1 MSLNLPLSGEASLG
15 SFLPRVQ
22 HRLIATGRTLANAPF
37 EEHRSGA
44 ILLVDVSGFTE
55 LAERF
60 TAGGEG
66 GAEELSRVLNAY
78 FGGVSR
84 IVTGHSGDV
93 LAFAGDAVLA
103 VWLANTPEDME
114 ASAYQ
119 AIRSAQKIQS
129 EMAALQLPGNVI
141 LRQRASVA
149 AGDLTV
155 MELGGTSGSWQLLVA
170 GKPIVVAGQTNAH
183 VTPGEVLVPS
193 ATWEIVKSKCRG
205 TTLPSGDVRIEEAL
219 DSAPPPAQ
227 IASDSASSAA
237 GVSDRVPP
245 IVVDRI
251 QAGQGAWLAEFRNIS
266 VLFVH
271 LEGVDAA
278 RFDTCE
284 SLHAAV
290 QTMQRT
296 LFRYEGSVYQFLM
309 DDKGIVLIGIFGLP
323 PLAHEDDAARA
334 VQSGLAIHQD
344 LNRSGVRASI
354 GITTGRAFCGVLGN
368 EERRQYTA
376 VGTVMNLSAR
386 LMQMADGRVVCD
398 QATVRSARARPE
410 LSFEPLGDIRV
421 KGKSD
426 PVAAYLPRKVASK
439 QDSGVIDREAGRSMF
454 SRALAALVHQ
464 RQGSC
469 IVLEGEPGIG
479 KSRLIE
485 YLVDKARALNVP
497 CLLGTGDPVE
507 NSASYYVWRGIFRT
521 LFRLDLEFGEAAAL
535 QERIAA
541 QLQGKPELQELIPL
555 LGAVLAV
562 DIPDNHTTAQM
573 SGEARSHATQNL
585 MVQLLQSAASSGPYL
600 LVLEDV
606 HWFDSASLAVAAL
619 VARQVQS
626 MLLVVTSRPIPDP
639 APPQFQDLLTAAGEG
654 RLRLEVMSV
663 EDSLELARL
672 RLGVESLPPT
682 VAGFLERRAGGQ
694 PLFVQELAYSLRD
707 TGLIEIEQG
716 RCTLAARCGGSLAGL
731 EAAFGKLNIPNT
743 IQGVITSR
751 VDRLPPPR
759 QLTLKVAS
767 VIGQRFPL
775 SILQDVFPVADD
787 KKDIQDHLEHL
798 EKLGLTRRVS
808 STMYEFKHSLTQT
821 VVYSL
826 VSFAHRSELHRAI
839 AQWHEKHF
847 ADDLSPYYPLLA
859 HHWNHAEDTGKAI
872 EYSAR
877 AGEQALSRFANQ
889 EAVQFLQQ
897 VLELDA
903 TQASPPSANQAPVSD
918 LRRAQWRLSLGK
930 AFVNL
935 SNYGEA
941 RTNLERGLKALGQP
955 VPGSVLGAAGI
966 VASQLARQMSH
977 RWWPER
983 YVGLR
988 SPQREIL
995 LQEASAYEALTESY
1009 YLASLPLHT
1018 VAAGVKSLNLAELAG
1033 PSPELARGYA
1043 SFGALMGFVPLHG
1056 LAESYSQRAMQTAE
1070 ASDNVAALAWVS
1082 MIRGIYETGIGKWDS
1097 ASALFDNVVRTN
1109 TRLGDERHAG
1119 DGTQLLA
1126 SVAYFRGNFEESL
1139 HLVEGL
1145 YGSAVRR
1152 NDRRVQA
1159 EALRW
1164 KGHCLLAL
1172 GKLQELQ
1179 TCVNELQKLRSAGTS
1194 GDVFNQTDV
1203 YALLA
1208 ALHTRRGEK
1217 QKALDAI
1224 GEAARRAVKMPNSSS
1239 EMILER
1245 ATIAETYLRLWE
1257 MQGAESKS
1265 PAARPDNAPAG
1276 VLDNA
1281 TVVLRCRQGASKACK
1296 ALGSLSRVFPIGQ
1309 PFTLLWSGLYSHLRG
1324 NSAKANAGWTKS
1336 LAAAKQ
1342 LQMLYA
1348 EGLAE
1353 YALGRHLQSHDQN
1366 RKARLQRASDIFR
1379 RVGAAHELSQAE
1391 QALHAD

>member
-1 MSLNLPLSGEASLG
+1 MSLNLPVSGEASLG

-22 HRLIATGRTLANAPF
+22 HRLIAAGRALANAPF
-37 EEHRSGA
+37 EEHCSGA

-84 IVTGHSGDV
+84 IVTGYSGDV
-93 LAFAGDAVLA
+93 IAFAGDAVLA
-103 VWLANTPEDME
+103 LWLANTAKELE

-119 AIRSAQKIQS
+119 AIRSAKTIQS
-129 EMAALQLPGNVI
+129 EMAAFRLPGNVI

-149 AGDLTV
+149 AGDFSV
-155 MELGGTSGSWQLLVA
+155 MELGGTGACWQLLVA

-183 VTPGEVLVPS
+183 VTPGEVLVPP
-193 ATWEIVKSKCRG
+193 ATWELVKSKFRG
-205 TTLPSGDVRIEEAL
+205 TALPSGDVRIEEAL
-219 DSAPPPAQ
+219 DSAPPPART
-227 IASDSASSAA
+227 ASDLGSAAA

-251 QAGQGAWLAEFRNIS
+251 HAGQGAWLAEFRNIS

-271 LEGVDAA
+271 LDGADSA

-284 SLHAAV
+284 GLHAAV
-290 QTMQRT
+290 QTMQRI
-296 LFRYEGSVYQFLM
+296 LFRYEGNVYQFLM

-334 VQSGLAIHQD
+334 VQSGLAIHQE
-344 LNRSGVRASI
+344 LNCSGVRTSI

-398 QATVRSARARPE
+398 QATFHSARARPE

-421 KGKSD
+421 KGRSD
-426 PVAAYLPRKVASK
+426 PVATYLPRKVASK
-439 QDSGVIDREAGRSMF
+439 QDAGVINRVAGRSMF
-454 SRALAALVHQ
+454 SRALAALVHE

-507 NSASYYVWRGIFRT
+507 NSASYYVWRGILRT
-521 LFRLDLEFGEAAAL
+521 LFRLDLEFGEAAA
-535 QERIAA
+535 QRERIAA
-541 QLQGKPELQELIPL
+541 QLQDKPELQELIPL

-562 DIPDNHTTAQM
+562 DIPDNHTTAQT

-585 MVQLLQSAASSGPYL
+585 LVQLLQSAASSGPYL

-606 HWFDSASLAVAAL
+606 HWFDSASLAVSAL

-639 APPQFQDLLTAAGEG
+639 ALPQFQDLLTAAGDG
-654 RLRLEVMSV
+654 RMRLEVMAV

-731 EAAFGKLNIPNT
+731 EGAFGKLNIPNT

-751 VDRLPPPR
+751 VDRLPPPQ

-767 VIGQRFPL
+767 VIGQSFPL

-826 VSFAHRSELHRAI
+826 VSFAHRSELHRVI
-839 AQWHEKHF
+839 AQWHEKQF
-847 ADDLSPYYPLLA
+847 ADDLTPYYSLLA
-859 HHWNHAEDTGKAI
+859 HHWNHADDTGKAI

-903 TQASPPSANQAPVSD
+903 KQASPASAKQAPASD
-918 LRRAQWRLSLGK
+918 LRRAQWRLGLGK

-935 SNYGEA
+935 SNYGDA
-941 RTNLERGLKALGQP
+941 RTNLEQGLKALGQP

-966 VASQLARQMSH
+966 VTSQLARQVLH
-977 RWWPER
+977 RWWPAR

-1009 YLASLPLHT
+1009 YLANLPLHT

-1043 SFGALMGFVPLHG
+1043 SFGALMGFVPLHR

-1070 ASDNVAALAWVS
+1070 AADNVAALAWVS

-1097 ASALFDNVVRTN
+1097 ASALFDSVVRIN

-1139 HLVEGL
+1139 QLVEGL

-1164 KGHCLLAL
+1164 KGHSLLAL

-1179 TCVNELQKLRSAGTS
+1179 TCVSELQKLRSAGTS

-1208 ALHTRRGEK
+1208 ALHTRRAEK

-1224 GEAARRAVKMPNSSS
+1224 EEATRRAVKMPNSSS

-1257 MQGAESKS
+1257 MQSAESKPS
-1265 PAARPDNAPAG
+1265 GGGPVDSA
-1276 VLDNA
+1276 
-1281 TVVLRCRQGASKACK
+1281 VVLRCRQGASKACK
-1296 ALGSLSRVFPIGQ
+1296 ALGSLSRVFPIGR
-1309 PFTLLWSGLYSHLRG
+1309 PFTWLWSGMCSYLEG
-1324 NSAKANAGWTKS
+1324 NSAKANAAWTKS
-1336 LAAAKQ
+1336 LEAAKE
-1342 LQMLYA
+1342 LQMSYA

-1353 YALGRHLQSHDQN
+1353 YELGRHLQGYDQN

-1379 RVGAAHELSQAE
+1379 RVGAARELSQVE

>member
-1 MSLNLPLSGEASLG
+1 MSLNVPVPGETSLA
-15 SFLPRVQ
+15 SFLPRVH
-22 HRLIATGRTLANAPF
+22 HRLIAAGRTLANAPF
-37 EEHRSGA
+37 EERRFGA

-84 IVTGHSGDV
+84 IVADFSGDV
-93 LAFAGDAVLA
+93 IAFAGDAVLA
-103 VWLANTPEDME
+103 LWLADTTQEME

-119 AIRSAQKIQS
+119 ATRCAKTIQT
-129 EMAALQLPGNVI
+129 ELATFKLPGNVT

-155 MELGGTSGSWQLLVA
+155 MELGGTSGCWQLLVA
-170 GKPIVVAGQTNAH
+170 GKPIAAAGRVNGQ

-193 ATWEIVKSKCRG
+193 TTWELVKSRCRG
-205 TTLPSGDVRIEEAL
+205 TTLPSGDVRIEEIL
-219 DSAPPPAQ
+219 ESAPQPAQ
-227 IASDSASSAA
+227 IAGGFAPAAA

-251 QAGQGAWLAEFRNIS
+251 HAGQGAWLAEFRNIS

-271 LEGVDAA
+271 LEDTDVAL
-278 RFDTCE
+278 FDICE
-284 SLHAAV
+284 GLHAAV
-290 QTMQRT
+290 QSIQRT
-296 LFRYEGSVYQFLM
+296 LFRYGGSVYQFLM
-309 DDKGIVLIGIFGLP
+309 DDKGIVLVGIFGLP
-323 PLAHEDDAARA
+323 PLAHEDDPARA
-334 VQSGLAIHQD
+334 VQSGLAIHEE
-344 LNRSGVRASI
+344 LNRSGLRASI

-398 QATVRSARARPE
+398 QTTFQSARARAE
-410 LSFEPLGDIRV
+410 LSVEPLGDIRV

-426 PVAAYLPRKVASK
+426 SVAAYLPRKVSSK
-439 QDSGVIDREAGRSMF
+439 QEAGVIDREAGRSML

-464 RQGSC
+464 KRGAC

-479 KSRLIE
+479 KSRLVE

-497 CLLGTGDPVE
+497 CLIGAGDPVE
-507 NSASYYVWRGIFRT
+507 NSAPYHVWSAILRT
-521 LFRLDLEFGEAAAL
+521 LFRLDLEFGEAAG
-535 QERIAA
+535 QRQRIAA
-541 QLQGKPELQELIPL
+541 QLEGKPELQELIPL
-555 LGAVLAV
+555 LGAVLGM
-562 DIPDNHTTAQM
+562 DIPDNHLTAQM

-585 MVQLLQSAASSGPYL
+585 LVQLLQSAASSGPYL

-626 MLLVVTSRPIPDP
+626 LLFVATSRPIPDP
-639 APPQFQDLLTAAGEG
+639 APPQFQELLTAAGEG
-654 RLRLEVMSV
+654 RMRLEVMAT

-672 RLGVESLPPT
+672 RLGVESLPST

-707 TGLIEIEQG
+707 TGLIQIEQG
-716 RCTLAARCGGSLAGL
+716 RCTLAPRCGGSLAGL
-731 EAAFGKLNIPNT
+731 EEAFGKLNIPNT

-751 VDRLPPPR
+751 IDRLPPPQ

-767 VIGQRFPL
+767 VIGQNFAL
-775 SILQDVFPVADD
+775 SILQDVFPVASD
-787 KKDIQDHLEHL
+787 KKDIRDHLEHL
-798 EKLGLTRRVS
+798 EKLGLTHRVS

-839 AQWHEKHF
+839 AQWHEKQF
-847 ADDLSPYYPLLA
+847 ADDLTPFYSLLA
-859 HHWNHAEDTGKAI
+859 HHWNYAEDTGKAI

-877 AGEQALSRFANQ
+877 AGEQALNRFANQ
-889 EAVQFLQQ
+889 EAVRFLQHA
-897 VLELDA
+897 LELDA
-903 TQASPPSANQAPVSD
+903 KQASLASAKRAPVSD
-918 LRRAQWRLSLGK
+918 LRRAQWRLWLGK
-930 AFVNL
+930 ALVNL

-941 RTNLERGLKALGQP
+941 RTNLEKGLEALGQP
-955 VPGSVLGAAGI
+955 IPGSVLAAAGI
-966 VASQLARQMSH
+966 LGSQLARQVLH
-977 RWWPER
+977 RCWPAR

-988 SPQREIL
+988 SPKREIL
-995 LQEASAYEALTESY
+995 LQAASAYEGLTESY
-1009 YLASLPLHT
+1009 YLENLPLHT

-1033 PSPELARGYA
+1033 PSPELARSYA

-1056 LAESYSQRAMQTAE
+1056 LAESYSQRALRTAE
-1070 ASDNVAALAWVS
+1070 GADNVAALAWVS
-1082 MIRGIYETGIGKWDS
+1082 MIRGIYESGIGKWDS
-1097 ASALFDNVVRTN
+1097 ASALFHNVVQIN

-1126 SVAYFRGNFEESL
+1126 SMAYFQGNFGESL
-1139 HLVEGL
+1139 QLVGGL

-1164 KGHCLLAL
+1164 KAHNLLAL
-1172 GKLQELQ
+1172 GKLQELSA
-1179 TCVNELQKLRSAGTS
+1179 CVDELQKLRSAGTS

-1208 ALHTRRGEK
+1208 ASHVRRGQR
-1217 QKALDAI
+1217 QKALDTVE
-1224 GEAARRAVKMPNSSS
+1224 EATQRAVKMANTSS
-1239 EMILER
+1239 ELILER
-1245 ATIAETYLRLWE
+1245 ATIAETYLRIWE
-1257 MQGAESKS
+1257 MQIAESAS
-1265 PAARPDNAPAG
+1265 SGPGSADSA
-1276 VLDNA
+1276 
-1281 TVVLRCRQGASKACK
+1281 VVLRCRQGARKACK
-1296 ALGSLSRVFPIGQ
+1296 ALGSLSRIFPIGS
-1309 PFTLLWSGLYSHLRG
+1309 PFALLWSGLCRYLEG
-1324 NSAKANAGWTKS
+1324 NSAKANAAWARS
-1336 LAAAKQ
+1336 LAAAKE
-1342 LQMLYA
+1342 LQMSYA

-1353 YALGRHLQSHDQN
+1353 FEIGQHLRGRDSD
-1366 RKARLQRASDIFR
+1366 RKAHLERASDIFR
-1379 RVGAAHELSQAE
+1379 RVGAVDELSRVE
-1391 QALHAD
+1391 QALRVD

>member
-1 MSLNLPLSGEASLG
+1 MFLNLPLSGKASLA

-22 HRLIATGRTLANAPF
+22 HRLIAAGRTPANAPF

-55 LAERF
+55 LVERF

-66 GAEELSRVLNAY
+66 GAEELSRVLNVY
-78 FGGVSR
+78 FGSVSR
-84 IVTGHSGDV
+84 IVTDYSGDV
-93 LAFAGDAVLA
+93 IAFAGDAALA
-103 VWLANTPEDME
+103 MWLANTPQQME
-114 ASAYQ
+114 AAAYQ
-119 AIRSAQKIQS
+119 AIRSAKTIQS
-129 EMAALQLPGNVI
+129 EMAAFQLPGNVT

-149 AGDLTV
+149 AGDLAV
-155 MELGGTSGSWQLLVA
+155 MELGGTNGRWQLLVA
-170 GKPIVVAGQTNAH
+170 GKPIAVAGQTNGH
-183 VTPGEVLVPS
+183 VAPGEVLVPS
-193 ATWEIVKSKCRG
+193 ATWELVKSRCRG
-205 TTLPSGDVRIEEAL
+205 TALPSGEVRIEE
-219 DSAPPPAQ
+219 
-227 IASDSASSAA
+227 IFESASPPTQMADGFAPAAA

-251 QAGQGAWLAEFRNIS
+251 HAGQGAWLAEFRNIS

-271 LEGVDAA
+271 LEGGDAVRLDA
-278 RFDTCE
+278 CE
-284 SLHAAV
+284 GLHSAV

-296 LFRYEGSVYQFLM
+296 LFRYGGSVYQFLM
-309 DDKGIVLIGIFGLP
+309 DDKGIVLIGILGLP

-334 VQSGLAIHQD
+334 VQSGLAIHEE
-344 LNRSGVRASI
+344 LNRSGLRTSI
-354 GITTGRAFCGVLGN
+354 GITGGRAFCGVLGN

-398 QATVRSARARPE
+398 QATFRSARTRPE
-410 LSFEPLGDIRV
+410 LSFEPLGDIQV

-426 PVAAYLPRKVASK
+426 PVAAYLPRRVASK
-439 QDSGVIDREAGRSMF
+439 QESGVINREAGRAMLSQ
-454 SRALAALVHQ
+454 ALAALVRQ
-464 RQGSC
+464 RQGAC

-479 KSRLIE
+479 KSRLVE

-507 NSASYYVWRGIFRT
+507 NSAPYYVWRGILRT
-521 LFRLDLEFGEAAAL
+521 LFRLDLEFGEAAG
-535 QERIAA
+535 QRERIAA
-541 QLQGKPELQELIPL
+541 QLQGKPERQELMPL

-562 DIPDNHTTAQM
+562 DIPDNHVTAQM

-585 MVQLLQSAASSGPYL
+585 LVQLLQSAASSGPYL

-606 HWFDSASLAVAAL
+606 HWCDSASLAVAAL
-619 VARQVQS
+619 IARQVQS
-626 MLLVVTSRPIPDP
+626 MLFVVTSRPIPDP

-654 RLRLEVMSV
+654 RMRLEVMAI
-663 EDSLELARL
+663 EDSLGLARL

-682 VAGFLERRAGGQ
+682 VAAFLERRAGGQ

-707 TGLIEIEQG
+707 TGLIQIEQG
-716 RCTLAARCGGSLAGL
+716 RCTLARRCGGSLAGL
-731 EAAFGKLNIPNT
+731 EEAFSKLNIPNT

-751 VDRLPPPR
+751 VDRLPPPQ
-759 QLTLKVAS
+759 QLALKVAS
-767 VIGQRFPL
+767 VIGQSFGL
-775 SILQDVFPVADD
+775 SILQDVFPVVSE
-787 KKDIQDHLEHL
+787 KKDIRDHLERL
-798 EKLGLTRRVS
+798 EKLGLIRRVS

-839 AQWHEKHF
+839 AQWHEKQF
-847 ADDLSPYYPLLA
+847 ADDLTPIYSLLA
-859 HHWNHAEDTGKAI
+859 HHWNHGQDTAKAI

-889 EAVQFLQQ
+889 EAVRFLQQ
-897 VLELDA
+897 ALELDA
-903 TQASPPSANQAPVSD
+903 KQVSSASAKQAPVSD
-918 LRRAQWRLSLGK
+918 LRRAQWRLGLGK
-930 AFVNL
+930 ALVNL

-941 RTNLERGLKALGQP
+941 RTNLEQGLKALGQP

-966 VASQLARQMSH
+966 VGSQLARQVLH
-977 RWWPER
+977 RGWPAR

-988 SPQREIL
+988 SLQRQIL
-995 LQEASAYEALTESY
+995 LQEASAYEGLTESY
-1009 YLASLPLHT
+1009 YLENLPLHT

-1043 SFGALMGFVPLHG
+1043 SFGALLGFVPLHG

-1070 ASDNVAALAWVS
+1070 AADNVAALAWVS
-1082 MIRGIYETGIGKWDS
+1082 MIRGIYESGIGKWDS
-1097 ASALFDNVVRTN
+1097 ASALFDNVVRIN

-1119 DGTQLLA
+1119 DGIQLLA
-1126 SVAYFRGNFEESL
+1126 SVAYFRGNFGESL
-1139 HLVEGL
+1139 RLVEGL
-1145 YGSAVRR
+1145 YGSALRR

-1164 KGHCLLAL
+1164 KGHSLLAL

-1179 TCVNELQKLRSAGTS
+1179 TCADELQKLRSAGTS

-1208 ALHTRRGEK
+1208 ALHTRRGER

-1224 GEAARRAVKMPNSSS
+1224 EEATRRAVKVPNSSS

-1245 ATIAETYLRLWE
+1245 ATIAETHLRLWE
-1257 MQGAESKS
+1257 MQLAESKS
-1265 PAARPDNAPAG
+1265 SGAGPAEN
-1276 VLDNA
+1276 
-1281 TVVLRCRQGASKACK
+1281 TEILRCRRGAHKACK
-1296 ALGSLSRVFPIGQ
+1296 ALGSLSRIFPIGRA
-1309 PFTLLWSGLYSHLRG
+1309 FTWLWSGLCSYLEG
-1324 NSAKANAGWTKS
+1324 NSAKANAAWAKS
-1336 LAAAKQ
+1336 LAAAKE
-1342 LQMLYA
+1342 LQMSYA

-1353 YALGRHLQSHDQN
+1353 YEIGRHLREHDSH
-1366 RKARLQRASDIFR
+1366 RKAHLERASDIFR
-1379 RVGAAHELSQAE
+1379 RVGAAYELSHVN
-1391 QALHAD
+1391 QALRVD

>member
-1 MSLNLPLSGEASLG
+1 MSLNLPLSGEASLA

-22 HRLIATGRTLANAPF
+22 HRLIAAGRTPANAPF
-37 EEHRSGA
+37 EEHGSGA

-78 FGGVSR
+78 FGSVSR
-84 IVTGHSGDV
+84 IVADYSGDV
-93 LAFAGDAVLA
+93 IAFAGDAALA
-103 VWLANTPEDME
+103 MWLANTPQEME
-114 ASAYQ
+114 ATAYQ
-119 AIRSAQKIQS
+119 AIRSAKTIQS
-129 EMAALQLPGNVI
+129 EMAAFQLPGNVT

-149 AGDLTV
+149 AGDLAV
-155 MELGGTSGSWQLLVA
+155 MELGGTNGCWQLLVA
-170 GKPIVVAGQTNAH
+170 GKSIAVAGQTNGH

-193 ATWEIVKSKCRG
+193 ATWELVKSRCRG
-205 TTLPSGDVRIEEAL
+205 TALPSGEVRIEEIFE
-219 DSAPPPAQ
+219 SAPPPTR
-227 IASDSASSAA
+227 SADGFAPAAA
-237 GVSDRVPP
+237 GASDRVPT

-251 QAGQGAWLAEFRNIS
+251 HAGQGAWLAEFRNIS

-271 LEGVDAA
+271 LEDAEVG
-278 RFDTCE
+278 RLDICE
-284 SLHAAV
+284 GLHAAV
-290 QTMQRT
+290 QIIQRT

-309 DDKGIVLIGIFGLP
+309 DDKGIVLIGILGLP

-334 VQSGLAIHQD
+334 VQSGLAIHEE
-344 LNRSGVRASI
+344 LNRSGLRASI

-398 QATVRSARARPE
+398 QATFRSARTRTE
-410 LSFEPLGDIRV
+410 LGFEPLGDIQV

-426 PVAAYLPRKVASK
+426 PVGAYLPRKVASK
-439 QDSGVIDREAGRSMF
+439 QEFGVIDRETGRAMLSQ
-454 SRALAALVHQ
+454 ALAALVHQ
-464 RQGSC
+464 RQGAC

-479 KSRLIE
+479 KSKLVE

-497 CLLGTGDPVE
+497 CLIGAGDPVE
-507 NSASYYVWRGIFRT
+507 NSDPYHVWRGILRT
-521 LFRLDLEFGEAAAL
+521 LFRLELEFEEAAG
-535 QERIAA
+535 QRERIAA
-541 QLQGKPELQELIPL
+541 QLQGKPERQELMPL

-562 DIPDNHTTAQM
+562 DIPDNHLTAQM

-585 MVQLLQSAASSGPYL
+585 LVQLLQSAASSGPYL

-619 VARQVQS
+619 IARQVQS
-626 MLLVVTSRPIPDP
+626 MLFVVTSRPIPDP

-654 RLRLEVMSV
+654 RMRLEVMAI

-682 VAGFLERRAGGQ
+682 VAAFLERRAGGQ

-707 TGLIEIEQG
+707 TGLIQIEQG
-716 RCTLAARCGGSLAGL
+716 RCTLARRCGGSLAGL
-731 EAAFGKLNIPNT
+731 EEAFSKLNIPNT

-751 VDRLPPPR
+751 VDRLSPPQ

-767 VIGQRFPL
+767 VIGQSFAI
-775 SILQDVFPVADD
+775 SILQDVYPVASD
-787 KKDIQDHLEHL
+787 KKNIPDHLEHL

-808 STMYEFKHSLTQT
+808 STMCEFKHPLTQT
-821 VVYSL
+821 VVYGL

-839 AQWHEKHF
+839 AQWHEKKF
-847 ADDLSPYYPLLA
+847 ADDLTPFYSLLA
-859 HHWNHAEDTGKAI
+859 HHWIYAEDTGKAI

-877 AGEQALSRFANQ
+877 AGEQALTRFANQ

-897 VLELDA
+897 VLGLDA
-903 TQASPPSANQAPVSD
+903 KQASPPSAKQAPVSD

-941 RTNLERGLKALGQP
+941 RTNLEQGLKALGQP
-955 VPGSVLGAAGI
+955 VPGSALGAAGI
-966 VASQLARQMSH
+966 VGGQLARQVLH
-977 RWWPER
+977 RWWPAR

-988 SPQREIL
+988 SPQRQIL
-995 LQEASAYEALTESY
+995 LQEASAYEGLTESY
-1009 YLASLPLHT
+1009 YLANLPLHT

-1043 SFGALMGFVPLHG
+1043 SFGALLGFVPLHG

-1070 ASDNVAALAWVS
+1070 AADNVAALAWVS
-1082 MIRGIYETGIGKWDS
+1082 MIRGIYQSGIGKWDN
-1097 ASALFDNVVRTN
+1097 ASALFNEVVQIN

-1119 DGTQLLA
+1119 DGKQLLA
-1126 SVAYFRGNFEESL
+1126 SVAYFRGDFGESL
-1139 HLVEGL
+1139 HLAEDL
-1145 YGSAVRR
+1145 NGSAIRR

-1164 KGHCLLAL
+1164 KAHSLLAL
-1172 GKLQELQ
+1172 GKLQELAA
-1179 TCVNELQKLRSAGTS
+1179 CVDELQKLRSAGIS

-1208 ALHTRRGEK
+1208 ALHMRQGQR
-1217 QKALDAI
+1217 QKALDAAE
-1224 GEAARRAVKMPNSSS
+1224 EAARRSVKMANSSN
-1239 EMILER
+1239 ELILER
-1245 ATIAETYLRLWE
+1245 ATIAGTFLHLWE
-1257 MQGAESKS
+1257 MQLAESKS
-1265 PAARPDNAPAG
+1265 PG
-1276 VLDNA
+1276 VAEGPVL
-1281 TVVLRCRQGASKACK
+1281 LRCRQGARKACK
-1296 ALGSLSRVFPIGQ
+1296 ALAGLSRIFPIGR
-1309 PFTLLWSGLYSHLRG
+1309 PFMWLRSGLCSYLEG
-1324 NSAKANAGWTKS
+1324 NSAKANVAWTKS
-1336 LAAAKQ
+1336 LAAAKE
-1342 LQMLYA
+1342 LQMSYA

-1353 YALGRHLQSHDQN
+1353 YEMGRHLRDHDSHG
-1366 RKARLQRASDIFR
+1366 KAHLERASNIFR
-1379 RVGAAHELSQAE
+1379 QVGAADELSE
-1391 QALHAD
+1391 VDQALHTLHTD

>member
-1 MSLNLPLSGEASLG
+1 MSLNLPPSGEASLG

-22 HRLIATGRTLANAPF
+22 HRLIAAGRTLANAPI
-37 EEHRSGA
+37 EEHRSGV

-78 FGGVSR
+78 FGGLSR
-84 IVTGHSGDV
+84 IVTGYSGDV
-93 LAFAGDAVLA
+93 VAFAGDAVLA
-103 VWLANTPEDME
+103 LWLANTPEEME

-119 AIRSAQKIQS
+119 AIQSAKTIQS
-129 EMAALQLPGNVI
+129 EMAAFRLPGNVI

-155 MELGGTSGSWQLLVA
+155 MELGGTSGCWQLLVA
-170 GKPIVVAGQTNAH
+170 GKPIVVAGQTNSH

-193 ATWEIVKSKCRG
+193 PTWELVKSRCRG
-205 TTLPSGDVRIEEAL
+205 TALPSGDVRIEETL
-219 DSAPPPAQ
+219 DPAPPPER
-227 IASDSASSAA
+227 IATDPASATA
-237 GVSDRVPP
+237 GVSDRVPVV
-245 IVVDRI
+245 VVDRI
-251 QAGQGAWLAEFRNIS
+251 HAGQGAWLAEFRNIS

-271 LEGVDAA
+271 LEDADAA

-290 QTMQRT
+290 QAMQRT

-334 VQSGLAIHQD
+334 VQSGLAIHEE
-344 LNRSGVRASI
+344 LNRSGVRTSI
-354 GITTGRAFCGVLGN
+354 GITTGRAFCGVLGS

-398 QATVRSARARPE
+398 QATFRSVRTRPE

-439 QDSGVIDREAGRSMF
+439 QESGVIDRVAGRSMF
-454 SRALAALVHQ
+454 SKALAALVHQ

-485 YLVDKARALNVP
+485 YLVEKARALNVP

-507 NSASYYVWRGIFRT
+507 NSASYYVWRGILRT
-521 LFRLDLEFGEAAAL
+521 LFRLDLEFGEAAA
-535 QERIAA
+535 QRERIAA

-585 MVQLLQSAASSGPYL
+585 LVQLLQSAAASGPYL

-606 HWFDSASLAVAAL
+606 HWFDSASLAVADL
-619 VARQVQS
+619 VARQVPS
-626 MLLVVTSRPIPDP
+626 MLFVVTSRPIPDP

-654 RLRLEVMSV
+654 RLRLEVMAA

-672 RLGVESLPPT
+672 RLGVESLPPV

-751 VDRLPPPR
+751 VDRLMPPQ

-767 VIGQRFPL
+767 VIGQSFPL

-787 KKDIQDHLEHL
+787 KKNIQDHLEHL

-808 STMYEFKHSLTQT
+808 PTMYEFKHSLTQT

-826 VSFAHRSELHRAI
+826 VSFAHRSELHRTI
-839 AQWHEKHF
+839 AQWYEKHF

-903 TQASPPSANQAPVSD
+903 TQAAPPSANQAPVSD
-918 LRRAQWRLSLGK
+918 LHRAQWRLGLGK

-966 VASQLARQMSH
+966 VASQLARQVLH
-977 RWWPER
+977 RLWPAR
-983 YVGLR
+983 YLGLR

-1043 SFGALMGFVPLHG
+1043 SFGALLGFVPLHG

-1097 ASALFDNVVRTN
+1097 ASALFDNVVRIN

-1126 SVAYFRGNFEESL
+1126 SVAYFRGNFAESL
-1139 HLVEGL
+1139 QLVEGL

-1164 KGHCLLAL
+1164 KGHCLLVL

-1179 TCVNELQKLRSAGTS
+1179 TCVNELEKLRGAGTS

-1224 GEAARRAVKMPNSSS
+1224 EEATRRAVKMPNSSS

-1245 ATIAETYLRLWE
+1245 STIAETYLCLWE
-1257 MQGAESKS
+1257 MKGAESKS
-1265 PAARPDNAPAG
+1265 SAGVPDN
-1276 VLDNA
+1276 
-1281 TVVLRCRQGASKACK
+1281 TSVVLQCRQGASKACK

-1309 PFTLLWSGLYSHLRG
+1309 PFTWLSSGRCSHLEG
-1324 NSAKANAGWTKS
+1324 NSAKANAAWTKS

-1353 YALGRHLQSHDQN
+1353 YELGRHLQSNDQN
-1366 RKARLQRASDIFR
+1366 RKARLQKAFDIFR
-1379 RVGAAHELSQAE
+1379 RVGAAHELSQVE
-1391 QALHAD
+1391 QALQAD